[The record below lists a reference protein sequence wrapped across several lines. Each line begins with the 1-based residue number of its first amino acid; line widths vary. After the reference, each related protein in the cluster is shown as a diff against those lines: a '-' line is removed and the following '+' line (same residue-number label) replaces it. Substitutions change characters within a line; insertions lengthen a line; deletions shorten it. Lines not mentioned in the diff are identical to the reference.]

1 MDNQP
6 APNYPASS
14 APAPAPLSG
23 ELTPGAG
30 SPAQPQDLSADQRRT
45 LIFIVLG
52 VILFL
57 VVLVASLW
65 FLARAPLGEVARIRD
80 IFIIFMALQSL
91 LTGLALVILIVQLA
105 RLTNLLQNEIRPILD
120 STNETVSNL
129 RGTTAFLSDNLVE
142 PVIKL
147 NEYLA
152 GLSQLF
158 VVLGLT
164 KKAANKKNPSKG
176 V

>member
-1 MDNQP
+1 MENETP
-6 APNYPASS
+6 PVLPNYSPA
-14 APAPAPLSG
+14 APAPSSG
-23 ELTPGAG
+23 ELGLGAG
-30 SPAQPQDLSADQRRT
+30 APAQPQDLSADQRRT
-45 LIFIVLG
+45 LIFIILG

-57 VVLVASLW
+57 AALVASLW
-65 FLARAPLGEVARIRD
+65 FLAKAPLGEVARIRD
-80 IFIIFMALQSL
+80 IFIIFMAIQSL
-91 LTGLALVILIVQLA
+91 LTGLALVILIIQLA

-129 RGTTAFLSDNLVE
+129 RGTTVFLSDNLVG

-147 NEYLA
+147 NEYMA

-158 VVLGLT
+158 IVLGLT
-164 KKAANKKNPSKG
+164 KKAVNKKNPSKG